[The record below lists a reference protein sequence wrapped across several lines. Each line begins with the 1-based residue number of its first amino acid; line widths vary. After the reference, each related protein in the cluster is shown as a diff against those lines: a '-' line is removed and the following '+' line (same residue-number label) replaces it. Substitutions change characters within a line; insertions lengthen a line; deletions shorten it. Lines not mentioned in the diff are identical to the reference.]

1 MANDSSSPI
10 KIIDRSEF
18 REQDGSIGLENRIRG
33 TLQHG
38 FSWYGQMQAQ
48 EEVTKRLSKT
58 LNQEH
63 TLLRNVL
70 ISGTSV
76 VVPML
81 LLSPQGVR
89 VIYPSTI
96 RGVFRAKRDDWL
108 RFDGRSRRFKRTVPN
123 LQSQALAYSEVV
135 HEYLTTLGYQIP
147 DVETVL
153 IFTNPRTHVDSARPR
168 TRIVLMDA
176 IEHFARNLIQ
186 FQPIMDQE
194 DINTLSRAILHPRL
208 PEVEHPPSPEPLPES
223 REEPVDASYL
233 EPEDV
238 FTAEVEP
245 LGWLA
250 QTLHRLTSLPLTR
263 NQWIV
268 LALMTFFELIV
279 LIVMAIIVIA
289 NTFYA

>member
-1 MANDSSSPI
+1 MANESSSSI
-10 KIIDRSEF
+10 KVIDRSEF
-18 REQDGSIGLENRIRG
+18 RDHDGSIGLENRIRG
-33 TLQHG
+33 TLEFG

-48 EEVTKRLSKT
+48 EEVTQRLSKA
-58 LNQEH
+58 LNREH
-63 TLLRNVL
+63 TLLRNVPL
-70 ISGTSV
+70 SGTSLI
-76 VVPML
+76 VPML

-96 RGVFRAKRDDWL
+96 RGVFRAKGEDWL
-108 RFDGRSRRFKRTVPN
+108 RFDGRSRRFKRTLPN
-123 LQSQALAYSEVV
+123 LQSQALTHSQVV

-147 DVETVL
+147 DVEAVL

-176 IEHFARNLIQ
+176 IEHFARNLKQ

-194 DINTLSRAILHPRL
+194 DINTLSQAILYPRS
-208 PEVEHPPSPEPLPES
+208 PEMEQPPSAEPIPER
-223 REEPVDASYL
+223 REEPVDTKLL

-245 LGWLA
+245 LGWPA
-250 QTLHRLTSLPLTR
+250 QSLHRLTSLQLTR
-263 NQWIV
+263 NQWIL
-268 LALMTFFELIV
+268 LAVMAFFELIV